1 MDTVVIQS
9 YVAEVA
15 GYSEIVANPRR
26 FLRQKKLL
34 FRSSFILPWKY
45 ASLCKTLRRKN
56 VFNSFAYWCDIHSE
70 AVTGS

>member
-15 GYSEIVANPRR
+15 GYSEIVANPPR

-34 FRSSFILPWKY
+34 FRSSFILP
-45 ASLCKTLRRKN
+45 SEVRFTLQ
-56 VFNSFAYWCDIHSE
+56 NSSTEKRF
-70 AVTGS
+70 